1 MIQALVYGMLAI
13 AFLYE
18 TFLAFLTYRN
28 RNQPLSPLVQ
38 DIYEPERY
46 KKWYSYLMDTLKFQM
61 IQRTLR
67 YGWMLLLLLLG
78 VFPLLFNRLSGLG
91 VHLDFQNLLFL
102 AGYYLLVSWL
112 DWGLDYYR
120 QFAIEKRYGFHKA
133 TNKTFFLDKV
143 KATLLIFVLGGLLS
157 WGIMRL
163 LAATNNPWVL
173 ILVVWGV
180 GMVLQVIIN
189 LLYTTVFVRIFN
201 KLTPLQEG
209 SLKTKI
215 EAVAARTNVQIKSIS
230 IMDASRRSGKLNA
243 FFSGF
248 GKHKHVVLFDT
259 LVATMTEDE
268 IVSVLAHEIGHGKY
282 KHVFKNMIIS
292 AVMMLFYLSFFLF
305 LVSNPDFSTAFGFE
319 ATTFGF
325 GIVLFSILISPFDSL
340 LQIPLS
346 MLSRKHEYQ
355 ADGYAVLMGYGEAMQ
370 SALKQ
375 LAKANL
381 SNLTP
386 HPIVVALTYSH
397 PPIHNRVVSIQSKL
411 TSSQQ

>member
-1 MIQALVYGMLAI
+1 MIQALVYGMLAV

-18 TFLAFLTYRN
+18 TALAFLTYRN

-61 IQRTLR
+61 VQRSLR

-78 VFPLLFNRLSGLG
+78 VFPIIFQSLSNLV
-91 VHLDFQNLLFL
+91 VHPDVQNLLFL
-102 AGYYLLVSWL
+102 GVYYFLVSWL

-120 QFAIEKRYGFHKA
+120 QFVIEKRYGFHKA

-143 KATLLIFVLGGLLS
+143 KSTLLVFVLGGLLS

-163 LAATNNPWVL
+163 LVVTDNPWIL

-180 GMVLQVIIN
+180 GMVLQVVIN

-209 SLKTKI
+209 SLKDKI
-215 EAVAARTNVQIKSIS
+215 EVVAAETNVQIKSIS
-230 IMDASRRSGKLNA
+230 IMDASKRSGKLNA

-268 IVSVLAHEIGHGKY
+268 IVSVLAHEIGHGKF
-282 KHVFKNMIIS
+282 KHVFKNMIVS
-292 AVMMLFYLSFFLF
+292 AVMMLLYLSFFLY
-305 LVSNPDFSTAFGFE
+305 LVTNPAFSTAFGFE
-319 ATTFGF
+319 TATFGF
-325 GIVLFSILISPFDSL
+325 GIVLFSILVSPFDSL

-346 MLSRKHEYQ
+346 MLSRKYEYQ
-355 ADGYAVLMGYGEAMQ
+355 ADGYAVQMGYGEAMQ

-386 HPIVVALTYSH
+386 HPLVVSLTYSH
-397 PPIHNRVVSIQSKL
+397 PPIHDRVVAIQAKL
-411 TSSQQ
+411 RPVQQ